1 MSLLLLIPL
10 AIFTTC
16 VSAQWPAKVRAP
28 EVDQNCMECICQ
40 ASTSCDETVKCH
52 YDGANNYFCGPY
64 VISWAYW
71 FDGGKHGNRGQ
82 PGDFE
87 TCVTN
92 KTCAEQTV
100 RGYMRRYG
108 RDCDGSGTI
117 DCADFARIHKL
128 GFGQC
133 SSNSI
138 LDTPYWE
145 NFELCNMENQND
157 DFLDIDAR
165 SRGRFSNSIER

>member
-1 MSLLLLIPL
+1 MTLLLLIPL

-16 VSAQWPAKVRAP
+16 VSAQWPARVRVP

-40 ASTSCDETVKCH
+40 ASTSCDETAKCH

-87 TCVTN
+87 TCLKNRKERTPS
-92 KTCAEQTV
+92 KTEVRRRFTCTRKYGGRRLRRQWHHRLCRLCA
-100 RGYMRRYG
+100 
-108 RDCDGSGTI
+108 
-117 DCADFARIHKL
+117 H
-128 GFGQC
+128 
-133 SSNSI
+133 
-138 LDTPYWE
+138 P
-145 NFELCNMENQND
+145 
-157 DFLDIDAR
+157 
-165 SRGRFSNSIER
+165 